1 MSEQKT
7 TGNKKIK
14 LNDLFAPRVMACL
27 GSVIAL
33 QLVVFYLTRLPLA
46 YMTLHR
52 LAGPLDE
59 RIPLR
64 PAWAAVY
71 FLTFISWGVS
81 LLWIMSESR
90 EHCYRFTAALM
101 LAQLVSGAIFLLYP
115 CTIDRPELVG
125 GGLSMALMRF
135 LYRVDSP
142 TNLLPSFHVI
152 FSYFCWR
159 GTMGCT
165 KIPRW
170 YRCFNFLCLGLA
182 CAAILFVKQHVIA
195 DIPAAIVVSELALQ
209 TARLARLERIPFAVE
224 QKIRKP
230 KE

>member
-1 MSEQKT
+1 M
-7 TGNKKIK
+7 NKRKFK
-14 LNDLFAPRVMACL
+14 DLFAPRVLACL
-27 GSVIAL
+27 GSIIVL
-33 QLVVFYLTRLPLA
+33 QLAVFYLTRIPLA
-46 YMTLHR
+46 HRTLHR

-59 RIPLR
+59 MIPLR
-64 PAWAAVY
+64 PGWAAIY
-71 FLTFISWGVS
+71 FLTFVSWGVS
-81 LLWIMSESR
+81 LLWIMAESR
-90 EHCYRFTAALM
+90 EHCCRFTAAVL
-101 LAQLVSGAIFLLYP
+101 LSQLIAGAIFLLYP

-125 GGLSMALMRF
+125 DGLSMDLMRF

-142 TNLLPSFHVI
+142 MNLLPSFHVI

-170 YRCFNFLCLGLA
+170 YRRFNFLCLILA

-195 DIPAAIVVSELALQ
+195 DIPSAIAVSELSLQ